1 METPLIKDH
10 RQWFWGILETHRFV
24 SIATNRAMLRKIVL
38 NFKMIFPLVG
48 YKIVVVF
55 VVVAMLV
62 ARVVGLAA
70 VIMVGSSCT
79 TMQLVR
85 VLWICRKH

>member
-38 NFKMIFPLVG
+38 NFKTIFPLVG
-48 YKIVVVF
+48 YKIVVVL
-55 VVVAMLV
+55 VVVTMLV

-70 VIMVGSSCT
+70 VITVGGSCT
-79 TMQLVR
+79 TMPLVR